1 MMPFSCLLGT
11 GSVGDRYVEV
21 REDVL
26 RRMLES
32 LLRDVAVDESWYR
45 SVNEDVDAA
54 IRSGEMT
61 SAHEHY
67 VRAGYFE
74 DRLPRPIPVDDAW
87 YLREYPDVA
96 EAIRTGHFTSAEQ
109 HFGVAGFREGR
120 LPHSNWT
127 LFGSSRD
134 GNGSSRS
141 GRAGSNRRA
150 DANHGGRIRSK
161 ESGYSQAK
169 SNAT

>member
-11 GSVGDRYVEV
+11 GSVGGRYVEV

-26 RRMLES
+26 GGMLES
-32 LLRDVAVDESWYR
+32 LLRDVVVDEGWYR

-54 IRSGEMT
+54 IRSGEMK

-87 YLREYPDVA
+87 YLQEYPDVA
-96 EAIRTGHFTSAEQ
+96 EAIRAGHFTSAEH

-120 LPHSNWT
+120 LPHSDWV

-134 GNGSSRS
+134 GNGSSKS
-141 GRAGSNRRA
+141 GRVSPNRRA
-150 DANHGGRIRSK
+150 DANRGVRIHSK
-161 ESGYSQAK
+161 EPVPPVAGQA
-169 SNAT
+169 

>member
-1 MMPFSCLLGT
+1 MVPFSFLLGT
-11 GSVGDRYVEV
+11 GSIGGHFVEV

-26 RRMLES
+26 KRILES
-32 LLRDVAVDESWYR
+32 LLRDAVVDEGWYR

-54 IRSGEMT
+54 IHSGEMK

-67 VRAGYFE
+67 ICAGYFE
-74 DRLPRPIPVDDAW
+74 DRLPRPIPVDEAW

-96 EAIRTGHFTSAEQ
+96 EAIRSGHFTSAEQ

-127 LFGSSRD
+127 LFGSSN
-134 GNGSSRS
+134 GNNSSARL
-141 GRAGSNRRA
+141 GRASPNRRA
-150 DANHGGRIRSK
+150 
-161 ESGYSQAK
+161 
-169 SNAT
+169 